1 MGVYIM
7 YTKTKLS
14 KKVLNKIL
22 SDLEIIE
29 SELVDIVNRKIEEM
43 RKYPPFKRTV
53 EELVA
58 CDDQKIPTQTKL
70 LQNFFNDGIM
80 EIVKKHGLDIV
91 EEFQNGHDYKMHKK
105 PVEFKVTGSADK
117 ATVANGNKNGGT
129 KSPFLL
135 SMKYKF
141 DYESNV
147 VTTISTCFLDEN
159 SFKHSKSGWVDSKGK
174 DSWCKFRVAN
184 DDMKYIHIINDSLT
198 WKRGN
203 LYGQFL

>member
-1 MGVYIM
+1 M

-29 SELVDIVNRKIEEM
+29 SELVAIVNRKIEEM

-80 EIVKKHGLDIV
+80 EIANKYDLNVF
-91 EEFQNGHDYKMHKK
+91 EEFKNGHDYKFQGK
-105 PVEFKVTGSADK
+105 PVEFKVTGSADQ

-141 DYESNV
+141 DYELNM
-147 VTTISTCFLDEN
+147 VTEISTCFLDEN
-159 SFKHSKSGWVDSKGK
+159 SFKHPKSGWVDSKGK

-184 DDMKYIHIINDSLT
+184 DDMKYIHIINDSAT
-198 WKRGN
+198 WKRGHI
-203 LYGQFL
+203 YGQFL

>member
-1 MGVYIM
+1 M
-7 YTKTKLS
+7 YQKTKLS
-14 KKVLNKIL
+14 KKVLNLIL
-22 SDLEIIE
+22 SDLEIIQ
-29 SELVDIVNRKIEEM
+29 SELIDIVNRKIEEM

-80 EIVKKHGLDIV
+80 EIVNKHDLDIF
-91 EEFQNGHDYKMHKK
+91 EEFKNGHDYKMHKK
-105 PVEFKVTGSADK
+105 PVEYKVTGSADN

-141 DYESNV
+141 DYNLNEITS
-147 VTTISTCFLDEN
+147 ISTCFLDEN
-159 SFKHSKSGWVDSKGK
+159 SFKHSKSGWRDKKGDS
-174 DSWCKFRVAN
+174 SWCTFRVAN
-184 DDMKYIHIINDSLT
+184 DDMKYIHIINDSIT
-198 WKRGN
+198 WRRGQE
-203 LYGQFL
+203 YGQFL